1 MKGVLTLALAAT
13 GTLLYAAPQYLGA
26 EAVETDPV
34 RRRKQIADQIN
45 SLNLGWTASAYE
57 DVDVEFPPGIPD
69 KGMVQG
75 LGAGESFPLKSFTE
89 SELNQVP
96 DSFQSR
102 DKWPN
107 CESIRDIRNQS
118 KCGSC
123 WAFSS
128 ATVFSDRLCIASG
141 QKIQTRLAPQD
152 VLSCCFSCGFGCG
165 GGYPNA
171 AWFYFIHQGLVSGND
186 YGQPGLC
193 KPYTITNRPEPNQT
207 FTTPQCKRTCENGKN
222 YLEDKVY
229 AKNAYILTGEAQFKA
244 EISTN
249 GPIVASFTTYEDYY
263 VYKSGIYSH
272 QTGKARGGHAVR
284 IVGYG
289 EENGVKYWTIAN
301 TSGDRFGE
309 NGYVRIR
316 RGTNECGIEMEAITG
331 TVEVPA
337 SLSSN

>member
-13 GTLLYAAPQYLGA
+13 GTLLYAAQQYLGA

-152 VLSCCFSCGFGCG
+152 VLSCCFSCGNGCKG
-165 GGYPNA
+165 GFPNA
-171 AWFYFIHQGLVSGND
+171 AWFYFVNHGLVSGND
-186 YGQPGLC
+186 FGQDGMC
-193 KPYTITNRPEPNQT
+193 QPYTITNRPEPNQT